1 MKLLLIFA
9 FLIIQYNISGVLL
22 NLTDHHLYMKLRSGR
37 VIQSYDNHIDTTPHQ
52 LHPVSYSRLTN
63 NVTTKFTTDSNTAI
77 NSPIE
82 KRGCCI
88 TCHKQLDT
96 NPVYTNKLTGQKF
109 RVTEN
114 LSCKTTGIVYVTR
127 CAPTN
132 CSMQYVG

>member
-9 FLIIQYNISGVLL
+9 FLIIQYNTSGVLL
-22 NLTDHHLYMKLRSGR
+22 NLTDYHLYMKLRSGR

-52 LHPVSYSRLTN
+52 LHPESYSRSTN

-77 NSPIE
+77 DSPIE
-82 KRGCCI
+82 NRGCCI
-88 TCHKQLDT
+88 TCHKHLDT

-114 LSCKTTGIVYVTR
+114 LSCKTTGKYSYKMCR
-127 CAPTN
+127 
-132 CSMQYVG
+132 Y